1 MTRSS
6 KVSVLGALFVV
17 GLAPACAELQMQPPV
32 QTTVATAPAGVAV
45 SVVGQRCSQNVD
57 REWQGADLVQATLET
72 QVRNSTTQPVT
83 VHRHGFQLVA
93 PDGQAIPNEGWGA
106 DASITVAAG
115 QAESF
120 TLRFSD
126 RGGLSCSKEM
136 RLDGPTAVTEGP
148 EVVQVASV
156 SFRPS
161 LF

>member
-17 GLAPACAELQMQPPV
+17 GLAPACAELRMQPPV
-32 QTTVATAPAGVAV
+32 QTTAATAPAGVAV

-57 REWQGADLVQATLET
+57 PEWPGADLVQATLET
-72 QVRNSTTQPVT
+72 QVRNATAQPVT
-83 VHRHGFQLVA
+83 VHRNGFALVA

-106 DASITVAAG
+106 HEPITVAAG

-161 LF
+161 LY